1 MNWEAIG
8 AIGEILGAVAVLV
21 TLVYLTTQI
30 KQNTRT
36 TRAKTYSSTT
46 DGWHNYMQGQTV
58 EDIDL
63 LISLARTP
71 SELSTAEFYRAYY
84 LCRVLFRRMEH
95 DYYQFKAG
103 TFESNTWDSYVRGF
117 ERDTFNNPAIRVMW
131 ALQSGYV
138 DPTFRSYMQSV
149 VDRASSQV
157 GSSVQEEFNDLL
169 SQELK

>member
-30 KQNTRT
+30 RQNTQT

-63 LISLARTP
+63 LISLARKP
-71 SELSTAEFYRAYY
+71 SELSDAEFYRAYY

-103 TFESNTWDSYVRGF
+103 TFESNTWDSYMRGF
-117 ERDTFNNPAIRVMW
+117 ELDTFNNPGVRVMW
-131 ALQSGYV
+131 ALQSSYV

-157 GSSVQEEFNDLL
+157 VPSVRKEFNDLL
-169 SQELK
+169 SQELE